1 MVGILPETAGGA
13 KGERLCS
20 LLGERSA
27 GDALNFTDFADFDDS
42 VNFSGNRT
50 WRNLLVGNNL
60 RYFFIARNFSLKP
73 GPIDAPAPIPENLPQ
88 IREIGVNLFSESVVL
103 RLDAAI
109 APST

>member
-27 GDALNFTDFADFDDS
+27 GGALNFTDFADFDDS

-50 WRNLLVGNNL
+50 RCNLLVCNNL
-60 RYFFIARNFSLKP
+60 QYFFTAGNFSL
-73 GPIDAPAPIPENLPQ
+73 
-88 IREIGVNLFSESVVL
+88 
-103 RLDAAI
+103 
-109 APST
+109 